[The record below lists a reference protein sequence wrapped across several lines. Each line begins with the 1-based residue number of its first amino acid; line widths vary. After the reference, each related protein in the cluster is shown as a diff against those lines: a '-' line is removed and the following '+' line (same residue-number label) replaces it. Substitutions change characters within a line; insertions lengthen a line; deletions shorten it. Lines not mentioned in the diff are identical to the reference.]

1 MAPNF
6 CARYG
11 VKVIPEQTFCKDCD
25 VLLTTAPTN
34 IVTNDSAQL
43 SIAPSS
49 TAQPDAHSIAPS
61 STARLDAHFA
71 ASVLGITGGVL
82 GVLIGA
88 LFLVL
93 FLGAIQSY
101 YAGYYSENAGPFIL
115 LLGLEAFGIL
125 AFSILGALGAA
136 QKLEAKSTVNA
147 GGLFLAGVVVLLCM
161 LSIATPM
168 ATGNT
173 SYFKYSLAYVLAGLV
188 ISVLFFLSGYLLLR
202 KPASQ

>member
-1 MAPNF
+1 M
-6 CARYG
+6 
-11 VKVIPEQTFCKDCD
+11 VI
-25 VLLTTAPTN
+25 
-34 IVTNDSAQL
+34 NDSVQL
-43 SIAPSS
+43 F
-49 TAQPDAHSIAPS
+49 TAPS
-61 STARLDAHFA
+61 STARPDAHFA
-71 ASVLGITGGVL
+71 ASVLGIIGGVL

-93 FLGAIQSY
+93 LVGAIQSY
-101 YAGYYSENAGPFIL
+101 YAGYYSENAAPFIL

-136 QKLEAKSTVNA
+136 QKLEARSTVNV

-161 LSIATPM
+161 LSIAIPL

-173 SYFKYSLAYVLAGLV
+173 SNFNYSLAYALAGLV

-202 KPASQ
+202 KPAS